1 MTPKISVVFTSFNH
15 SEFLKEALDAL
26 INQTFKDFEL
36 IIIDD
41 NSSDGSQEIL
51 KKYTYD
57 KRVKLYLL
65 EKNTGSYV
73 YSSNIGASK
82 AISEYIIFAQCDDVA
97 ENTQLENLY
106 NTMQQYPD
114 VGVVF
119 SSSMMIDKNGSSLGY
134 DFDGREKMF
143 KQQCVHDTLIPRLK
157 MTKYFLHSCVI
168 PNLSAALIKRSL
180 FEKLNGLSSKFLVVS
195 DWDFWMRM
203 TLECDFYYLKDSLN
217 RFRQHD
223 TTIRSTIK
231 IEIQII
237 EIYLMMYRFFSKIK
251 LDFREKIK
259 FKVRFATIW
268 IHYYPQSPKVWIKS
282 FPSISYQM
290 FSFDRLWLIYFLIA
304 AIKTLFRFMK
314 IKFKL
319 IN

>member
-1 MTPKISVVFTSFNH
+1 MTPKISIVFTSFNH
-15 SEFLKEALDAL
+15 RKFLKEALDGL

-51 KKYTYD
+51 KKYTHD

-82 AISEYIIFAQCDDVA
+82 AKSEYIIFSQCDDVA
-97 ENTQLENLY
+97 EKTQLENLY
-106 NTMQQYPD
+106 NTMLQNPE
-114 VGVVF
+114 VGVAF
-119 SSSMMIDKNGSSLGY
+119 SSSRMIDKNGASLGC
-134 DFDGREKMF
+134 DFDGREKSF
-143 KQQCVHDTLIPRLK
+143 KQQCVHDTLIPRLQ

-168 PNLSAALIKRSL
+168 PNLSAALMKRAL

-195 DWDFWMRM
+195 DWDFWMKM
-203 TLECDFYYLKDSLN
+203 TLECDFYYLRDSLN

-231 IEIQII
+231 IHIQIL
-237 EIYLMMYRFFSKIK
+237 EIYLMMYRFFSEIK
-251 LDFREKIK
+251 LGFREKIK
-259 FKVRFATIW
+259 FKVRLAIIW
-268 IHYYPQSPKVWIKS
+268 INYFPQSPKVWIKS
-282 FPSISYQM
+282 FSSISFQM
-290 FSFDRLWLIYFLIA
+290 YSIDRLWLIYFLIA
-304 AIKTLFRFMK
+304 AIKTLLRFIK

>member
-15 SEFLKEALDAL
+15 REFLKEALDAL

-51 KKYTYD
+51 QKYTYD

-82 AISEYIIFAQCDDVA
+82 AKSEYIIFAQCDDVA
-97 ENTQLENLY
+97 EKTQLEKLY
-106 NTMQQYPD
+106 NTMMHNPE
-114 VGVVF
+114 VGVAF
-119 SSSMMIDKNGSSLGY
+119 SSSMMIDKNGASLGC
-134 DFDGREKMF
+134 DFDGREKRF
-143 KQQCVHDTLIPRLK
+143 KQQCVHDTFIPRLQ
-157 MTKYFLHSCVI
+157 MTKYFLNSCVI
-168 PNLSAALIKRSL
+168 PNLSAALMKRSL
-180 FEKLNGLSSKFLVVS
+180 YEKLNGLSTKFLVVS
-195 DWDFWMRM
+195 DWDFWMKM
-203 TLECDFYYLKDSLN
+203 TLECDFYYLRNSLN

-231 IEIQII
+231 INIQII
-237 EIYLMMYRFFSKIK
+237 EIYLMMYRFFLEIK
-251 LDFREKIK
+251 LGFSEKIK
-259 FKVRFATIW
+259 FKVRLAIMW
-268 IHYYPQSPKVWIKS
+268 IHYFPHSPKVWIKS
-282 FPSISYQM
+282 FPSISLQL
-290 FSFDRLWLIYFLIA
+290 FSIDRLWVIYFLIA
-304 AIKTLFRFMK
+304 ATKTFLRFIKK
-314 IKFKL
+314 IKI